1 MNSSDGARRYGILAV
16 SLLPFVLL
24 ATLNSA
30 GYRYGSSDQ
39 AFYAPAILE
48 RIDPSLFPRDSDL
61 IRSQARLTLVDDVLG
76 PLARATRMPLPAAF
90 VVLQV
95 VSLSLLA
102 FAALRIARRLYRT
115 EWAAV
120 ALMAALTLRH
130 AISRSGTNTLE
141 GYFHPRQLAFAIGAL
156 AIVSFLGG
164 RYGAMW
170 ALVAVAGT
178 LHPTTA
184 LWFAIW
190 LGVASV
196 LAEPRL
202 RVATAVGVAAGA
214 VAVAWGLYD
223 GPLAGRLVLMDPV
236 WLETLASKDY
246 LFPLT
251 WPAAAWLINLGYVPV
266 ILWIFRRRRAAGLLV
281 PREGALVA
289 GCLSLVL
296 VFAATLAP
304 NAAHVALAIQLQPAR
319 IFWMLD
325 FLAVVYVVWAAAE
338 GAGAGG
344 RRAHDGTT
352 DARRARLVALAIIL
366 LSTARGAYIM
376 LVQFP
381 DRRVAQVAMGDDD
394 WGRAMAWARASRP
407 GSGWLAD
414 PAHAEIYGTSVRV
427 AAHRDVFVEA
437 IKDGAVGMYDRA
449 VALRTRERVEA
460 RRRLRGADGRAR
472 AAAGSSG
479 RSRLS
484 RDRAEPRPAARV
496 QFGPNQGLQPEIASD
511 SPQPK
516 HPYHA
521 LDHCRV
527 D

>member
-1 MNSSDGARRYGILAV
+1 MNNSDGARGYGVLAV

-30 GYRYGSSDQ
+30 GYRYGASDQ

-76 PLARATRMPLPAAF
+76 PLARATGAPLPAAF
-90 VVLQV
+90 VVLQIV
-95 VSLSLLA
+95 TLSLLA
-102 FAALRIARRLYRT
+102 FAALRIAGRLYRT
-115 EWAAV
+115 DWAAV

-130 AISRSGTNTLE
+130 AVSKSGTNTLE

-156 AIVSFLGG
+156 AMVSFLRG

-170 ALVAVAGT
+170 ILVAVAGA

-190 LGVASV
+190 LGVATV

-202 RVATAVGVAAGA
+202 RLPTAVGVGAGMA
-214 VAVAWGLYD
+214 AVAWALYA
-223 GPLAGRLVLMDPV
+223 GPLAGRLVRMDPV

-246 LFPLT
+246 LFPLN
-251 WPAAAWLINLGYVPV
+251 WPAAAWLVNLGYVPI
-266 ILWIFRRRRAAGLLV
+266 ILWIYQRRRAAGLLV

-304 NAAHVALAIQLQPAR
+304 NAARIALAIQLQPAR
-319 IFWMLD
+319 TFWMLD
-325 FLAVVYVVWAAAE
+325 FLAVIYVVWAAAE
-338 GAGAGG
+338 GAGTSVQ
-344 RRAHDGTT
+344 RAHGVATA
-352 DARRARLVALAIIL
+352 ARRARLVALAIVL

-376 LVQFP
+376 LVEFP
-381 DRRVAQVAMGDDD
+381 DRRVAQVALGDDD
-394 WGRAMAWARASRP
+394 WGRVMAWARASQP

-414 PAHAEIYGTSVRV
+414 PGHAARYGTSVRV

-437 IKDGAVGMYDRA
+437 IKDGAVGMYDRT
-449 VALRTRERVEA
+449 VALRTRERV
-460 RRRLRGADGRAR
+460 GALGEFTTLTPERAR
-472 AAAGSSG
+472 QLAQQYDLDYLVTEQTLDLPLAFSSG
-479 RSRLS
+479 
-484 RDRAEPRPAARV
+484 AIRV
-496 QFGPNQGLQPEIASD
+496 YGL
-511 SPQPK
+511 K
-516 HPYHA
+516 
-521 LDHCRV
+521 
-527 D
+527 